1 MQRQLVCLLVV
12 GIAGFIV
19 ASVENLQDVGFD
31 DQLSRLGEL
40 EQGNGLRKLLQE
52 KPKAKTKSG
61 GKAGDGLP
69 AKAKGSG
76 AGEKKSKAGSGD
88 GNHVEEKKVPAV
100 NDAIQGGKLE
110 GSELKPA
117 AKKPGKTK
125 KKILEDEDDEDIRFM
140 EEEKLQSVVKQGGK
154 KEQGAKVDGGEDV
167 KEDGQGEVF
176 KVEDEERTDAKPD
189 STVSSKTKVKKGK
202 SKKAGAKKANVDV
215 VLGDS
220 ENVAGDEKV
229 SVAVE
234 DDDVAEQK
242 SVEEE
247 KKETKRKKS
256 NKKAPEVDDTE
267 ETSDSADA
275 DQKKG
280 VEVEVIPDELDD
292 VKVLEEE
299 IPKKEV
305 KKEIPKKTE
314 KKDQVLAEKQ
324 EEEQNSKPPTKISKK
339 EKEMPK
345 TKPKT
350 TKEKPKLDKSSPTK
364 AKKNS
369 GESTKKSTEVKKK
382 EEVTKDEKL
391 EVPKTTT
398 TTTTTVVNFPE
409 EDLHTDAFDF
419 QDELPDEEDIDLLS
433 QISDLPTK
441 IQQTAGNV
449 ADTLR
454 PSLSKL
460 SETSKTY
467 FSQANQQ
474 MTESFTPIMGHQA
487 APVVASLISYAFL
500 LAPLIVVIYM
510 LERIRATLSLAK
522 VLFFVNLYL
531 GAYFLTLVLATFALQ
546 SEPMAF
552 FFRHSRSSC
561 VFLQLL
567 QALGYMLYL
576 LLYTVA
582 IMKSFSYGGVLER
595 MTTVFQWVIVAL
607 FGLHY
612 YVTVFHRAMAMKV
625 PRTTWKVYLVYTAA
639 FSVLALFA
647 RAKIEPIKKEYYY
660 TPVDDSE
667 EASPIDKRS

>member
-61 GKAGDGLP
+61 DGLSGKA
-69 AKAKGSG
+69 KRSG
-76 AGEKKSKAGSGD
+76 AGEKKSKAESGD

-176 KVEDEERTDAKPD
+176 KVEDEERTDAK
-189 STVSSKTKVKKGK
+189 TKVKKGK
-202 SKKAGAKKANVDV
+202 SKKAGAKKENVDV

-234 DDDVAEQK
+234 DDNVAEQK

-247 KKETKRKKS
+247 KKQKKR
-256 NKKAPEVDDTE
+256 NKKAPEVKVEALDDTDE
-267 ETSDSADA
+267 SSDSADA
-275 DQKKG
+275 DEKKG

-314 KKDQVLAEKQ
+314 KKDQVLAETQ

-350 TKEKPKLDKSSPTK
+350 AKEKPKLDKSSPTK

-398 TTTTTVVNFPE
+398 TTTTTTTVVNFPE

-433 QISDLPTK
+433 QISELPTK

-595 MTTVFQWVIVAL
+595 MTAVFQWVIVAL